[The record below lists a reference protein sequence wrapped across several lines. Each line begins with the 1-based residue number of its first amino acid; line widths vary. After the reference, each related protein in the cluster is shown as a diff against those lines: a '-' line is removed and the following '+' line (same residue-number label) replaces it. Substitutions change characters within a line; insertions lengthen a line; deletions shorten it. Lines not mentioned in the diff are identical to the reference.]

1 VPGRSLFIGQEG
13 ASAIMAGV
21 MSNKTAPEFESP
33 DDRLEQR
40 PEHGAIMNENRARQ
54 AVPLGRMRYVLAI
67 SLTLVIVGFIVLYA
81 LMRF

>member
-1 VPGRSLFIGQEG
+1 
-13 ASAIMAGV
+13 MAGV

-40 PEHGAIMNENRARQ
+40 PGLGAIMNENRARQ
-54 AVPLGRMRYVLAI
+54 AVPLGRMRYVLAA
-67 SLTLVIVGFIVLYA
+67 SLTLVIVGFIVLYS

>member
-1 VPGRSLFIGQEG
+1 VPGRFLFIGQEG
-13 ASAIMAGV
+13 LRNHGGV
-21 MSNKTAPEFESP
+21 MSNQTAPEFESP

-40 PEHGAIMNENRARQ
+40 PDHGAIMNENRARQ

-67 SLTLVIVGFIVLYA
+67 SLALVIVGFVALYT

>member
-1 VPGRSLFIGQEG
+1 
-13 ASAIMAGV
+13 MAGF
-21 MSNKTAPEFESP
+21 MSNKTAPEFELP

-40 PEHGAIMNENRARQ
+40 PDHGAIMNENRARQ

-67 SLTLVIVGFIVLYA
+67 SLTLVIVGFLVLYS

>member
-1 VPGRSLFIGQEG
+1 
-13 ASAIMAGV
+13 
-21 MSNKTAPEFESP
+21 MSNQTAPEFESP

-40 PEHGAIMNENRARQ
+40 PDQGAIMNENRARQ

-67 SLTLVIVGFIVLYA
+67 SLALVIVGFVALYT